1 MFIYGMKL
9 LVKTISPAKIDRIL
23 ISMSLFN
30 MSRLL
35 YPSFQE
41 QTPRF
46 LIVILVK
53 ECVLKLLQIILKL
66 ILAT

>member
-9 LVKTISPAKIDRIL
+9 RVKTISPAKIDRIL

-46 LIVILVK
+46 LMVTLMK
-53 ECVLKLLQIILKL
+53 ECVLKLVQIILKL